1 LETIV
6 DQILSAINSENLLT
20 YLDQSNLY
28 NRQERTLYTE
38 AIANLHN
45 QGKLDAI
52 VEFEKLN
59 RLDESYDFFRIKHLF
74 EELLP
79 IIDAPVLSVMS
90 CLKHLFLESGEDM
103 TAGMLI
109 SPFIKYC
116 ESKSDRP
123 KEILSIALT
132 NYDEKFDFITPAL
145 IAGSNIA
152 LLEFLET
159 AIKLSQHENI
169 HIRAKSIHALGNIKY
184 QDNVELIQQA
194 FEAISLAV
202 KDAAD
207 SFIFAT
213 AIKAMFSLYTM
224 NQSILEEMIELM
236 TRIFEKKDDQVL
248 YVLSEI
254 LWLNHDEM
262 PSIMIELFLKELIDV
277 NPEHNGTINNIDHVI
292 ADLLK
297 KGYTTQVIDCIE
309 NILINNSQLSI
320 NKFDSFIREISQND
334 CLLNSLIT
342 RWFLSKRIRFGRC
355 ASDLIRAHG
364 GDDYILS
371 VDLVQI
377 HGQQAGVHYFLA
389 KKACG
394 WFFINPISAA
404 SFIISLID
412 FAPNDEVQAIEELLL
427 NPLLISYSGDLR
439 VYIDEVS
446 VKSSAKVQK
455 ILSEVLIDVENY
467 HNDLR
472 SVSKIVELRPSQAQ
486 RETYNRHHRQLMD
499 ESFKNAPKGFLSQL
513 FKPTVLLYGNR
524 SIHYVYHG
532 QNGEKTRQEVPL
544 HAISHSIELPSLEYL
559 NPHGLDE
566 MLRSFKL
573 EGCTS

>member
-1 LETIV
+1 METIEN
-6 DQILSAINSENLLT
+6 QILSALNLEEFLSF
-20 YLDQSNLY
+20 LNKRELY
-28 NRQERTLYTE
+28 KREDRRLYAET
-38 AIANLHN
+38 IASLHN

-59 RLDESYDFFRIKHLF
+59 RLDESYDFFMIKHIF
-74 EELLP
+74 EEILP
-79 IIDAPVLSVMS
+79 IIDAPVPSVIG
-90 CLKHLFLESGEDM
+90 CVKHLLLQSGDDM
-103 TAGMLI
+103 SAGMLI
-109 SPFIKYC
+109 SPFVKYC

-123 KEILSIALT
+123 KEVLSIALT
-132 NYDEKFDFITPAL
+132 DYDEKFDFITPAL
-145 IAGSNIA
+145 IAGSNIE
-152 LLEFLET
+152 LLEFLEK
-159 AIKLSQHENI
+159 AIELLQHENI
-169 HIRAKSIHALGNIKY
+169 HIRTKCIYALGNIRY
-184 QDNVELIQQA
+184 QEKSELITQA
-194 FEAISLAV
+194 FEAINLAV
-202 KDAAD
+202 KDATD

-213 AIKAMFSLYTM
+213 AIRTIFSLFTM
-224 NQSILEEMIELM
+224 NQAMIEDVIKLM
-236 TRIFEKKDDQVL
+236 TIIMDQKDDQVL

-254 LWLNHDEM
+254 LWLNHAEM
-262 PSIMIELFLKELIDV
+262 PLIMIELFMNKLTNV
-277 NPEHNGTINNIDHVI
+277 NPEHNGTINNIDHAI
-292 ADLLK
+292 SDLLK
-297 KGYTTQVIDCIE
+297 KGHTTQVIDFIE
-309 NILINNSQLSI
+309 NVLINHSQLSI
-320 NKFDSFIREISQND
+320 KQFDSFIREISQND
-334 CLLNSLIT
+334 GVLNSLIT

-377 HGQQAGVHYFLA
+377 QGRQAGIHYFLA

-404 SFIISLID
+404 SFMISLID
-412 FAPNDEVQAIEELLL
+412 SAPNDEAQAIEELLL

-446 VKSSAKVQK
+446 VKSSVKVQK
-455 ILSEVLIDVENY
+455 VLSEVLIEVENY

-472 SVSKIVELRPSQAQ
+472 SVSKIVELRPSQVQ
-486 RETYNRHHRQLMD
+486 REAYNRHHRQLMD
-499 ESFKNAPKGFLSQL
+499 ESFKNAPKGILSQL

-544 HAISHSIELPSLEYL
+544 HPISHSIELPSLEYL

-566 MLRSFKL
+566 MLRSFRL